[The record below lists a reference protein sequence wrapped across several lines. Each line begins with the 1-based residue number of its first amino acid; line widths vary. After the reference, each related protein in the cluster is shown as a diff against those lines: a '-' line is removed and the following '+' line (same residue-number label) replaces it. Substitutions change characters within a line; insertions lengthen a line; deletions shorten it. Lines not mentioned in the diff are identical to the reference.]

1 MLSRRTNLPSFYARA
16 LPKPMALANPDSG
29 PPRSVIPK
37 LFAAPC
43 PKKIADERRL
53 IRETVADLW
62 PEDMSIPSI
71 ARHTDLTQ
79 HQVRR
84 IAFEMQLPARG
95 HGFTSK
101 ARRAAAAERTR
112 RILEKFSDGVP
123 ADEIAEDMNCRPAT
137 VYRAIKESGLRIS
150 KTTTPLSIPQVTP

>member
-1 MLSRRTNLPSFYARA
+1 
-16 LPKPMALANPDSG
+16 MALANPDSG
-29 PPRSVIPK
+29 PPRAVIPK

-43 PKKIADERRL
+43 PKKIAEERRL

-62 PEDMSIPSI
+62 AEDMSIPSI

-95 HGFTSK
+95 QGFRSK
-101 ARRAAAAERTR
+101 ERRAAAAERNR
-112 RILEKFSDGVP
+112 RILGKFSDGVP
-123 ADEIAEDMNCRPAT
+123 ADEIAEDLGCRPAT
-137 VYRAIKESGLRIS
+137 VYNVIKRSGMRIS
-150 KTTTPLSIPQVTP
+150 KAPPPPSVPQATP